1 MKEDKLKKFIDQYRE
16 SFDIY
21 SEDYEDIWQGIESEL
36 DKRQK
41 KRELKVVWRVAA
53 SFLLILSVATLL
65 LLVKRNL
72 TWNIQGNQV
81 VPEELAEAAFY
92 YQGMINDR
100 LETIQ
105 ANKHDIGE
113 EIFEDLEALDQ
124 AYLELQNDLKDNA
137 DNEEVVQAMIQN
149 YKMKLEILQAILDE
163 LKRNN
168 PDYKEEEDKKQ
179 DEEVA
184 I

>member
-1 MKEDKLKKFIDQYRE
+1 MKEDKLKKFVDDYRDF
-16 SFDIY
+16 FDSY
-21 SEDYEDIWQGIESEL
+21 TEDYDEIWRGIESKL

-41 KRELKVVWRVAA
+41 KSGLKVVWRVAA
-53 SFLLILSVATLL
+53 SFLLILAVGTLI
-65 LLVKRNL
+65 LLVKRNRN
-72 TWNIQGNQV
+72 WNFQGNQV
-81 VPEELAEAAFY
+81 VPVELAEAAFY
-92 YQGMINDR
+92 YQGMINDK
-100 LETIQ
+100 LEIIQ

-113 EIFEDLEALDQ
+113 EIFKDLEALDQ

-163 LKRNN
+163 LKRSN
-168 PDYKEEEDKKQ
+168 PDNKEEDKTQ
-179 DEEVA
+179 DEKVA